1 MSVTALHTA
10 STGLSALNTALDV
23 TANNLANVNTAGFK
37 SSRVNFQDLLYI
49 EKMQPGVENANGD
62 QAPTGLYVGLGVKVA
77 GTQLDFTQ
85 GTLVPGG
92 DLDVAIQGN
101 GFFRVLV
108 QDNLG
113 IGGFAYTRAGQFTKN
128 ADGELVMVNDQG
140 RRLADDIDIPDDA
153 ISVTIGADG
162 TVFVL
167 TPGDTE
173 PAAIGQ
179 IELAAF
185 VNPPGLKQIGENLF
199 VETAASGPPI
209 IGQPGTENFGQL
221 TQGRFEGSNVDPT
234 RQLID
239 LIFTQRAYEMN
250 SQTIRAADEALRI
263 VAQLRR

>member
-1 MSVTALHTA
+1 MSITALQTA
-10 STGLSALNTALDV
+10 ATGLSALNTALDV

-37 SSRVNFQDLLYI
+37 SSRVNFQDLLYV
-49 EKMQPGVENANGD
+49 EKMQPGVQNSNGD
-62 QAPTGLYVGLGVKVA
+62 RAPTGLYVGLGVKVA

-85 GTLVPGG
+85 GNLVPGG
-92 DLDVAIQGN
+92 ELDVAIQGN

-108 QDNLG
+108 QDSLG
-113 IGGFAYTRAGQFTKN
+113 TGGLAYTRAGQFTKN
-128 ADGELVMVNDQG
+128 ADGQLVMVNDQG

-153 ISVTIGADG
+153 ISVTIAADG
-162 TVFVL
+162 RVFALV
-167 TPGDTE
+167 PGETE
-173 PAAIGQ
+173 PTDIGQ
-179 IELAAF
+179 IQLSAF
-185 VNPPGLKQIGENLF
+185 VNPAGLKQVGENLL

-209 IGQPGTENFGQL
+209 TGIPGTENFGQL
-221 TQGRFEGSNVDPT
+221 NQGRYEGSNVDPT